1 MKNLKIFSQIVQ
13 KNSLIINTILKT
25 QSQFNIIFIQEPP
38 WSEIHRIPS
47 SLDCKGE
54 ALMGTTHYPNWL
66 LFTRIP
72 SERSD
77 SPRVIAY
84 INIYLSSFHFLLHND
99 IINHRD
105 ITLISFINNHICYYI
120 MNVYSNSSHSALKYL
135 KDTKANIDNDL
146 LMTGDFNIRD
156 SLWDPS
162 FSFHSS
168 ISDNLII
175 IADSFN
181 LTLSTLI
188 NPCLTRFS
196 DTAREA
202 NSVIDLMFLCYRS
215 TKLNRHSINPDCRLS
230 SDHAPLS
237 INISINEEVVCTL
250 KLSIPQRSEQ
260 ETTFVEEVMSNFKNL
275 DMFNIVDTEK
285 LEHIINQLGVIID

>member
-1 MKNLKIFSQIVQ
+1 MIMKNLKIFSQIVQ

-156 SLWDPS
+156 SLS
-162 FSFHSS
+162 IFFFSF
-168 ISDNLII
+168 L
-175 IADSFN
+175 
-181 LTLSTLI
+181 
-188 NPCLTRFS
+188 
-196 DTAREA
+196 
-202 NSVIDLMFLCYRS
+202 Y
-215 TKLNRHSINPDCRLS
+215 
-230 SDHAPLS
+230 
-237 INISINEEVVCTL
+237 
-250 KLSIPQRSEQ
+250 Q
-260 ETTFVEEVMSNFKNL
+260 
-275 DMFNIVDTEK
+275 
-285 LEHIINQLGVIID
+285 